1 MVSGTTAGAS
11 DGASTFKQC
20 CADQTD
26 DEKLGAPGARLGVA
40 GGKQR
45 QQRDNP
51 AFAAIVSAQDQ
62 QRVFE

>member
-1 MVSGTTAGAS
+1 
-11 DGASTFKQC
+11 
-20 CADQTD
+20 
-26 DEKLGAPGARLGVA
+26 LGVA